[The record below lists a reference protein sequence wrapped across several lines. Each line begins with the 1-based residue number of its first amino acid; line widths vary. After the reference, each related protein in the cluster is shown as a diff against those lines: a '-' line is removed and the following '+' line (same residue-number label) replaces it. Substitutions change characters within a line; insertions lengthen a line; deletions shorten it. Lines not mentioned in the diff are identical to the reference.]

1 MKNRR
6 EVRVMENEC
15 SLLLKEARV
24 DFGEPPQNLLPAR
37 ADLWDWRK
45 GENMRRLRNM
55 RNAMAWMDGFTE
67 VDGFQDVWA
76 DWYRYMR
83 VKQSRGNHWVKHTAL
98 KREAFV

>member
-1 MKNRR
+1 
-6 EVRVMENEC
+6 
-15 SLLLKEARV
+15 
-24 DFGEPPQNLLPAR
+24 
-37 ADLWDWRK
+37 
-45 GENMRRLRNM
+45 M